1 MGSTGEGKRLTLRSF
16 WEYPIRIDGQVGQV
30 ERLCKGGAQG
40 VRRIDWL
47 AGSIEGLVLL
57 TDEMLSL

>member
-1 MGSTGEGKRLTLRSF
+1 MGLTGEGKRLTLRSF
-16 WEYPIRIDGQVGQV
+16 WEYPIRIGQDGQV